1 MNNIEVINKTEE
13 QIDINDLKNTINY
26 TLESENIHDSLMSV
40 IIVNNDEI
48 HKINREYRGIDR
60 ETDVISFAL
69 EDDKTFVNTY
79 LRVLGDIY
87 ISIDKVHEQSEN
99 YGHSFRRELSF
110 LTVHGI
116 LHLLG
121 YDHMVKEDEDI
132 MFHKQDKILTEL
144 NITK

>member
-26 TLESENIHDSLMSV
+26 TLESEIVHDSLMSV